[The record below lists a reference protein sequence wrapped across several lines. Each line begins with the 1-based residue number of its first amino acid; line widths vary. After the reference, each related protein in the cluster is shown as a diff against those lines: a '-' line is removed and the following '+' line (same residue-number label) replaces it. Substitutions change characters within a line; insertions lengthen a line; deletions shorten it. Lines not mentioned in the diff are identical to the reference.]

1 MKPLL
6 LPPKHDPEI
15 HGSDGLGGV
24 EGLPDA
30 NDPKVQAFFVFN
42 EDGSHVRAIEGM
54 ARCIKETWKG
64 GTGQKV
70 TIVSSG
76 PMTNIALFVS
86 AFPDLLDAVEEFVFM
101 GGAVGTGNRSAV
113 AEYNILIDRA
123 SISPF
128 HRPIPKNLCAAHAAH
143 IAINAPIRKTMI
155 PLNVTHTA
163 IATKTI
169 QNQILGG
176 TASPPKGPAS
186 RLRHTLSTLVGF
198 FAESYKEVFGFAF
211 LH

>member
-1 MKPLL
+1 MHAFAAPLHVRVYPGAVKPLL

-30 NDPKVQAFFVFN
+30 SDPQVQALFALN

-64 GTGQKV
+64 GAGEKV

-86 AFPDLLDAVEEFVFM
+86 AFPDLLEAVDEFVFM
-101 GGAVGTGNRSAV
+101 GGAVGAGNRSAV
-113 AEYNILIDRA
+113 AEYNILTDRT
-123 SISPF
+123 STSPF
-128 HRPIPKNLCAAHAAH
+128 RRPKPD
-143 IAINAPIRKTMI
+143 PF
-155 PLNVTHTA
+155 V
-163 IATKTI
+163 
-169 QNQILGG
+169 
-176 TASPPKGPAS
+176 SS
-186 RLRHTLSTLVGF
+186 RR
-198 FAESYKEVFGFAF
+198 
-211 LH
+211 

>member
-30 NDPKVQAFFVFN
+30 NDPKVQAFFALN

-64 GTGQKV
+64 GDGQKV

-86 AFPDLLDAVEEFVFM
+86 AFPDLLEAVEEFVFM
-101 GGAVGTGNRSAV
+101 GGAVGTGNRSSV

-123 SISPF
+123 SIYPF
-128 HRPIPKNLCAAHAAH
+128 QPSNPKTF
-143 IAINAPIRKTMI
+143 RKLT
-155 PLNVTHTA
+155 PLTL
-163 IATKTI
+163 
-169 QNQILGG
+169 QLMRQLE
-176 TASPPKGPAS
+176 
-186 RLRHTLSTLVGF
+186 RL
-198 FAESYKEVFGFAF
+198 
-211 LH
+211 